1 MHAKIYVTLHQLDA
15 KWVSLIF
22 FIILNSAL
30 MIALRYCTIY
40 SDPSTPYIS
49 STAVLFSEI
58 IKLLVSLALSLKFDA
73 NGDLRS
79 LVSVLNRGF
88 IEEKN
93 DCLRVAIPAVLYTI
107 QNNLQYVIETAPLFQ
122 MLYHIKLLSSAI
134 FYTTLLSQRLTVREW
149 MAIIAL
155 MIGVSMVQSS
165 EADVQQHHATL
176 LVGVESV
183 VMACLISGLAGVYF
197 EKILKSSKSSIW
209 LVNIQLSLMCTGM
222 ALLTCWYEGF
232 RDLEESGSF
241 VRGYNKYV
249 IIVILLQSF
258 TGLVSDRK
266 KYFFLFYFSLIRSFI
281 DI

>member
-1 MHAKIYVTLHQLDA
+1 
-15 KWVSLIF
+15 
-22 FIILNSAL
+22 

-281 DI
+281 DF

>member
-79 LVSVLNRGF
+79 LVTVLNRGF

-281 DI
+281 DF

>member
-281 DI
+281 DF

>member
-1 MHAKIYVTLHQLDA
+1 MHAKIYGALHQLEA

-22 FIILNSAL
+22 FIVLNSAL

-58 IKLLVSLALSLKFDA
+58 IKLLLSLALCLKFDA

-79 LVSVLNRGF
+79 LINVLNRGF

-122 MLYHIKLLSSAI
+122 MLYHIKLLSSAV

-149 MAIIAL
+149 LAIIAL
-155 MIGVSMVQSS
+155 MLGVSMVQSS

-176 LVGVESV
+176 LAGVESV
-183 VMACLISGLAGVYF
+183 VVACLISGLAGVYF

-232 RDLEESGSF
+232 KDLEKSGSF

-249 IIVILLQSF
+249 IIVILLQST

-266 KYFFLFYFSLIRSFI
+266 KYFFLFYFFSIPSNSDF
-281 DI
+281 